1 MDVSLRIRDNLES
14 LLSGQKKLVDISCNV
29 PLSYGLYLNLHDDLQ
44 KMGINI
50 QQTMPDII
58 RLFDPDIVL
67 PVKISNLTKRVRRN
81 VEKARKDGKEV
92 QVLSTVIATQSAKCL
107 SAVFAEKSVTPQVLI
122 SCSFTASQ
130 DNSIKLEIKNVLELR
145 NFLIRNNLP
154 WANALNWLNVFMRP
168 SAETKLNVTGIR
180 RQWTRLH
187 DAYLKLKCSKHQHEL
202 DDFLSKSYKAPRT
215 NPNEVSETVSETS
228 RSNQDLENILE
239 SLSRNLADS
248 YQEISEI
255 TQSMEELSREKLAA
269 LDKISEMSKKQD
281 KYRQKLIQIND
292 LKAKLAAL
300 TPRNFNKKIKRRDE
314 KIKKMTHQ
322 IEEQNKVM
330 KEYIH
335 DINQSTRDN
344 EILQEKLDQI
354 LMEKKNLQ
362 KSKSYWKT
370 KAQSASE
377 HHSQKVKSNLE
388 HVKHLENDN
397 MKLREKIEDLM
408 DANEIKTF
416 ENGKYTDS
424 IRQVYYDLL
433 THNVSVQN
441 CTAVVK
447 SVLKNILNVD
457 VDRLPNRSSL
467 SLGFQELL
475 SGSADD
481 YMNATIET
489 FEELAQSIAVND
501 EEKKN
506 IYAQLILRSKNIMS
520 DRHVVNKKYKSKM
533 EVMRES
539 LLPIV
544 EQNWDSFDEN
554 EKTKMKTV
562 NHLLCG
568 MHVLVNMAA
577 AASSACIEFEKE
589 KQDQI
594 NTEKLAWYKSN
605 QSFCFNLLYQASKGF
620 TDEGCQKSGVYTD
633 FGPYLED
640 ELKEKNRLIKFEHNR
655 FNVAFYQ
662 GAALYYHKQHI
673 SDFLSS
679 GRCNSTNKLISQVQT
694 VLDEQVIIA
703 ECRALGII
711 SKLVTGPL
719 MRLLEKDMNYYD
731 MNIHWLELKTCLAD
745 NAIDATPLLK
755 ETKYITNSLINKDE
769 SMLHYSKNV
778 VQN

>member
-122 SCSFTASQ
+122 SCSFSASQ
-130 DNSIKLEIKNVLELR
+130 DNSINLEIKHVLELH

-187 DAYLKLKCSKHQHEL
+187 DAYLKLKCSKRQHEL

-388 HVKHLENDN
+388 HMKHLENDN

-457 VDRLPNRSSL
+457 VDRLPSKSLTSLMQVEALVLAQAQAATAILEQQDPNTLHSDGTRKKFIDYAGLQVSLPDRSSL

-533 EVMRES
+533 EEMRES
-539 LLPIV
+539 LLPIF

-568 MHVLVNMAA
+568 MHVLVNMAP

-662 GAALYYHKQHI
+662 GAALYYHKMHI

-679 GRCNSTNKLISQVQT
+679 DDVILQINS
-694 VLDEQVIIA
+694 
-703 ECRALGII
+703 
-711 SKLVTGPL
+711 
-719 MRLLEKDMNYYD
+719 
-731 MNIHWLELKTCLAD
+731 
-745 NAIDATPLLK
+745 
-755 ETKYITNSLINKDE
+755 
-769 SMLHYSKNV
+769 
-778 VQN
+778 

>member
-1 MDVSLRIRDNLES
+1 
-14 LLSGQKKLVDISCNV
+14 
-29 PLSYGLYLNLHDDLQ
+29 
-44 KMGINI
+44 
-50 QQTMPDII
+50 
-58 RLFDPDIVL
+58 
-67 PVKISNLTKRVRRN
+67 
-81 VEKARKDGKEV
+81 
-92 QVLSTVIATQSAKCL
+92 
-107 SAVFAEKSVTPQVLI
+107 
-122 SCSFTASQ
+122 
-130 DNSIKLEIKNVLELR
+130 
-145 NFLIRNNLP
+145 
-154 WANALNWLNVFMRP
+154 MRP

-457 VDRLPNRSSL
+457 VDRLPSKSL
-467 SLGFQELL
+467 TSMMQVEALV
-475 SGSADD
+475 
-481 YMNATIET
+481 
-489 FEELAQSIAVND
+489 LAQAPSC
-501 EEKKN
+501 
-506 IYAQLILRSKNIMS
+506 
-520 DRHVVNKKYKSKM
+520 H
-533 EVMRES
+533 
-539 LLPIV
+539 
-544 EQNWDSFDEN
+544 
-554 EKTKMKTV
+554 
-562 NHLLCG
+562 C
-568 MHVLVNMAA
+568 
-577 AASSACIEFEKE
+577 
-589 KQDQI
+589 
-594 NTEKLAWYKSN
+594 NT
-605 QSFCFNLLYQASKGF
+605 
-620 TDEGCQKSGVYTD
+620 
-633 FGPYLED
+633 
-640 ELKEKNRLIKFEHNR
+640 
-655 FNVAFYQ
+655 
-662 GAALYYHKQHI
+662 
-673 SDFLSS
+673 
-679 GRCNSTNKLISQVQT
+679 
-694 VLDEQVIIA
+694 
-703 ECRALGII
+703 
-711 SKLVTGPL
+711 
-719 MRLLEKDMNYYD
+719 
-731 MNIHWLELKTCLAD
+731 
-745 NAIDATPLLK
+745 
-755 ETKYITNSLINKDE
+755 
-769 SMLHYSKNV
+769 
-778 VQN
+778 